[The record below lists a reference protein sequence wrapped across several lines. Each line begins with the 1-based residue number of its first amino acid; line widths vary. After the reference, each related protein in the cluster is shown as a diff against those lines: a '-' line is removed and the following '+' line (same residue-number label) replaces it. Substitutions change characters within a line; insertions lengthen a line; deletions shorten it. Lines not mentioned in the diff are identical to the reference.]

1 MAALVVVLGIG
12 AMAWILSN
20 ALNAT
25 LAFIVVLI
33 VRPAELFPAL
43 GVIQPAK
50 LVAFIAIL
58 SWLFTKLL
66 HGDTRLSRAP
76 QGKWILALAAGILLS
91 SILGTWPSNSLE
103 LFTDRFIKV
112 LIMYGLLVHLVDTKV
127 RATRLHLTF
136 ALSTVGLALFAIN
149 LKITGMATIEG
160 NRAAFVDGLLG
171 DPNDLALVLLMYVPL
186 FTELVLGTRGIRRLP
201 WGLLLAIL
209 AIGILVT
216 VSRGGALGLMIAL
229 GFTVYDRGRL
239 RHRLLLAPAIVAVF
253 VGLLVLTGVHER
265 SVGTLNQGTF
275 EMSAQGRLDMWESG
289 TRMVIHNPV
298 FGVGFEQFPDNH
310 MTYARNPVLRGSRAA
325 HNSYIKAAAETGLAG
340 FIPFMALVLLT
351 FRIGYDLRKAEVPE
365 DSPMER
371 AVRRSLL
378 PSMAGFSVA
387 AFFLSQC
394 WSWFFFI
401 MFAQAAVMYEIW
413 KPDVDPS
420 GRRRHVGTVRALD
433 KSVHDEDES

>member
-1 MAALVVVLGIG
+1 MRSTAVLGGLAVAIGASAAALHPMAAVGIVLGI
-12 AMAWILSN
+12 AAVIWILSN

-149 LKITGMATIEG
+149 LKITGMATIDG

-186 FTELVLGTRGIRRLP
+186 FTELVLGTRGIMYGSTDRVMP
-201 WGLLLAIL
+201 LL
-209 AIGILVT
+209 
-216 VSRGGALGLMIAL
+216 
-229 GFTVYDRGRL
+229 YL
-239 RHRLLLAPAIVAVF
+239 R
-253 VGLLVLTGVHER
+253 T
-265 SVGTLNQGTF
+265 
-275 EMSAQGRLDMWESG
+275 
-289 TRMVIHNPV
+289 
-298 FGVGFEQFPDNH
+298 
-310 MTYARNPVLRGSRAA
+310 
-325 HNSYIKAAAETGLAG
+325 
-340 FIPFMALVLLT
+340 
-351 FRIGYDLRKAEVPE
+351 
-365 DSPMER
+365 
-371 AVRRSLL
+371 
-378 PSMAGFSVA
+378 
-387 AFFLSQC
+387 C
-394 WSWFFFI
+394 
-401 MFAQAAVMYEIW
+401 
-413 KPDVDPS
+413 
-420 GRRRHVGTVRALD
+420 
-433 KSVHDEDES
+433 